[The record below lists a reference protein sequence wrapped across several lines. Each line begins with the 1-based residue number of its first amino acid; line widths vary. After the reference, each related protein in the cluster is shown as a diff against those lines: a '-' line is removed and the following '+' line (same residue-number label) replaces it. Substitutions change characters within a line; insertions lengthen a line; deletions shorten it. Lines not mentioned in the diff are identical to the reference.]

1 MKKDHVLSIIFILV
15 TGLFIFVLT
24 RPFFLN
30 FSNTYK
36 LIAGFIK
43 FFFLASLGDVLG
55 KRLKTKTWSIPDGFI
70 YKAIVWGVIGILIT
84 LVFGL
89 YDGGI
94 TTLENTNLLPVSNV
108 SLLHA
113 FFVSLFMNLTFGP
126 MMMAFH
132 RVSDTFIEL
141 RVNKEK
147 VSLKDTVE
155 KIDWAGFIKFVVF
168 KTIPLFWIPAHTITF
183 ILPPTYRVMFAA
195 VLGIVLGLLLGL
207 FNGRKATAWQKKKSK
222 K

>member
-1 MKKDHVLSIIFILV
+1 MKRDHVLSIIFVLI

-24 RPFFLN
+24 RDFFLE
-30 FSNTYK
+30 FSSTNK
-36 LIAGFIK
+36 LLAGFIK
-43 FFFLASLGDVLG
+43 FFFLASLGDILG
-55 KRLKTKTWSIPDGFI
+55 KRLKAKRWSLPDGFI
-70 YKAIVWGVIGILIT
+70 LKAIVWGLIGILIT

-89 YDGGI
+89 YDSGV
-94 TTLENTNLLPVSNV
+94 TALENSNLLPTSEVSV
-108 SLLHA
+108 LHA

-141 RVNKEK
+141 RVNKQK
-147 VSLKDTVE
+147 VSITETVE
-155 KIDWAGFIKFVVF
+155 RIDWAGFIKFVVF

-183 ILPPTYRVMFAA
+183 ILEPTYRVIFAA

-207 FNGRKATAWQKKKSK
+207 FTQKKATE
-222 K
+222 